1 MLSLTPITCVGD
13 ELQWC
18 DKVKKKKKKE
28 SAQKN
33 KKTMDTINNLT
44 HNGNKDH

>member
-28 SAQKN
+28 SAQKKIKN
-33 KKTMDTINNLT
+33 KKMDNN
-44 HNGNKDH
+44 

>member
-1 MLSLTPITCVGD
+1 MLLLTPITCVGD

-28 SAQKN
+28 NAQKN
-33 KKTMDTINNLT
+33 KKQNKKTMDNN
-44 HNGNKDH
+44 